1 MSSLSPNHLAGV
13 SLRATPPHR
22 YASNGFCFLV
32 LVQDDHGKAQ
42 TEFNKIHSDLK
53 NPTQQKVLQDEFLLL
68 RAQVSQELKNRVP
81 LLDFFRQKSLR
92 KRCIIGWLTFF
103 AGQGTATL
111 VINSKG
117 IPLCAFP
124 GFELIHS
131 KDYGPSL
138 YASLGFNTVQQ
149 LLIQC
154 GWISVCPFANFVNS
168 LIVDRVGRTRL
179 LSKPHIVVVLSS
191 HHLLIDPT

>member
-1 MSSLSPNHLAGV
+1 MASCSASATRLPAGLVSASTSFRELTANGGDPWPSRSSFPCCSAWVSSLSPNHLAGV
-13 SLRATPPHR
+13 SLRATLPHR

-117 IPLCAFP
+117 IPLACFS
-124 GFELIHS
+124 GL
-131 KDYGPSL
+131 
-138 YASLGFNTVQQ
+138 
-149 LLIQC
+149 
-154 GWISVCPFANFVNS
+154 
-168 LIVDRVGRTRL
+168 
-179 LSKPHIVVVLSS
+179 
-191 HHLLIDPT
+191 